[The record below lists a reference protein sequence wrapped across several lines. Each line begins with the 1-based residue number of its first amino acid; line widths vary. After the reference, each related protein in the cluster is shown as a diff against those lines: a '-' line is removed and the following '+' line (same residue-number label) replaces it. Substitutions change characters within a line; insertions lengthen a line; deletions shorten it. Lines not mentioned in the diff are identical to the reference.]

1 MTASGTFFLALLIV
15 EPGLSQTYTINT
27 AAGGGLPANIPAA
40 SASLGLVN
48 GVAIDAS
55 GNLFIADA
63 VYSIVLRRNIATG
76 MLALIAGNGLHGFSG
91 DNGPATSAQ
100 LSLDDEF
107 LVDFDNSV
115 TGIAIDSAGN
125 IYIADPGN
133 SCVRKVSQGVITT
146 VAGNGTRGYSGD
158 NGPATSAQLSAP
170 QGVAVDSS
178 GNLYIADNI
187 SFDGVIRK
195 VSNGIITTVAGGG
208 SYSANLGDNGPATSA
223 YLSRTYGVAV
233 DSSGNLYIADTYDN
247 RIREVAGGVITT
259 IAGTGGAQGFSGDNG
274 PATTAE
280 LSLPFG
286 VAVDVSGNIYVAD
299 TVNGRI
305 RRITNGIITTVAG
318 GGATLGDNGPA
329 TSANL
334 GLPVAIAI
342 DLAGDIFVAEDGFPG
357 PGSNRVRKVSAGVI
371 TTVAGGGSSLG
382 DNGPATGGQFF
393 LPEAVSV
400 DSEGDLYIADTYNQ
414 LVRKVSNGVITTV
427 AGGGSSTGDNVAAT
441 AAILNGPQSLAVD
454 ANGNLYFADGTLI
467 GTAGSVRLVAN
478 GVISTAISEAQLN
491 GYTPTAIAVDP
502 SGNLY
507 VAATLLYGP
516 TVVQELL
523 NGTLTTVAG
532 SVTSIEL
539 GTSVGGLA
547 FDRSGSLYISDTYDF
562 RVLKLSN
569 GTASVVAGNGTYG
582 FSGDTG
588 AATSAQ
594 LSDIGGIAVDAA
606 GNLYIDDWGNARIR
620 KVSNGIITTIVG
632 NGELGFGGD
641 GGPALSALLDGPF
654 GGVAVDSAGDVY
666 IADSYNERI
675 RVVQPPALQPPITYA
690 INQTIGAGSV
700 TGVIVTDGTIGTLSS
715 TNILSYNVLVNDA
728 TYPPYNVT
736 AGSNPDLFLSGS
748 DLSATASQLLFNF
761 SGAQGGLFGMLDPSG
776 DFGVCFVAG
785 GPGGCFT
792 VLAPSSGAAL
802 RYAIT
807 STLPPTFDTEFTSL
821 SGTQV
826 IGVSGSSLSS
836 LQGGTSSNPV
846 DLPSGSVAQVTG
858 SIAGSGSQEYYAFSW
873 SGGVFSA
880 TASITGTIN
889 TGASYVFSVGTTGSC
904 NGQGSVTLNTAN
916 SFIGTISIANL
927 PAGNYCVG
935 IDADSS
941 NDPTLTITLNT
952 PVMGLAP
959 SCAIT
964 GDATVG
970 ISDVQQMINEA
981 LGAAPPVNDLNG
993 DGRVNVN
1000 DVQIVIDAALG
1011 QGCLTGSVSMA
1022 AHVRGVGSRLPADP
1036 KHKDR

>member
-1 MTASGTFFLALLIV
+1 M
-15 EPGLSQTYTINT
+15 Q
-27 AAGGGLPANIPAA
+27 ANIPAT
-40 SASLGLVN
+40 SASLGFVN

-55 GNLFIADA
+55 GNLFLADA

-91 DNGPATSAQ
+91 DKGPATSAQ
-100 LSLDDEF
+100 LSLDDEY

-170 QGVAVDSS
+170 QGVAADSS

-187 SFDGVIRK
+187 SAFDGVIRK

-223 YLSRTYGVAV
+223 YLSMTFSVAV

-259 IAGTGGAQGFSGDNG
+259 IAGTGGGQGFSGDTG
-274 PATTAE
+274 PATSAQ

-318 GGATLGDNGPA
+318 GGTTLGDDGPA

-334 GLPVAIAI
+334 GVPVAIAV
-342 DLAGDIFVAEDGFPG
+342 DSAGDIFVAEDGFPG
-357 PGSNRVRKVSAGVI
+357 QGSNRVRKVSAGVI
-371 TTVAGGGSSLG
+371 TTLAGGGSSLG
-382 DNGPATGGQFF
+382 DNGPAAGGQLF
-393 LPEAVSV
+393 LPKAVSV
-400 DSEGDLYIADTYNQ
+400 DSEGNFYIADTYNQ
-414 LVRKVSNGVITTV
+414 LVRKVSDGVITTV

-454 ANGNLYFADGTLI
+454 ANGTLYFADGTLL
-467 GTAGSVRLVAN
+467 GTAGPVRVVAN

-491 GYTPTAIAVDP
+491 GYTPTALAVDP

-516 TVVQELL
+516 SVVQELL

-532 SVTSIEL
+532 SGTSIAL

-547 FDRSGSLYISDTYDF
+547 FDRSGSLYISDSNNF

-594 LSDIGGIAVDAA
+594 LSSVGGIAVDRA
-606 GNLYIDDWGNARIR
+606 GSLYIDDSGNARIR

-641 GGPALSALLDGPF
+641 GGPALSALLGGSF

-666 IADSYNERI
+666 IADSNNERI
-675 RVVQPPALQPPITYA
+675 RVAQPLALQSPITYA
-690 INQTIGAGSV
+690 VNQTIGAGSV
-700 TGVIVTDGTIGTLSS
+700 TGVIVTDGTLGTLSS
-715 TNILSYNVLVNDA
+715 TNILSYSVLIDDA
-728 TYPPYNVT
+728 TYPPYNV
-736 AGSNPDLFLSGS
+736 ASGSNPDLFLSGS

-761 SGAQGGLFGMLDPSG
+761 SGAPGGLFGMNDPSG

-807 STLPPTFDTEFTSL
+807 GTNPPPTFVTEFTSL
-821 SGTQV
+821 SGTQA
-826 IGVSGSSLSS
+826 IAVSGSSLSS
-836 LQGGTSSNPV
+836 LQGGTASNPAG
-846 DLPSGSVAQVTG
+846 LPSGSVAQVTG
-858 SIAGSGSQEYYAFSW
+858 SIAGSGSQEYYTFSW
-873 SGGVFSA
+873 PGGVFSA
-880 TASITGTIN
+880 TGSIGGTIN
-889 TGASYVFSVGTTGSC
+889 TGASYVFSVGTTGTC
-904 NGQGSVTLNTAN
+904 NGQGSVTLNAAN
-916 SFIGTISIANL
+916 SFIGTISIGNL
-927 PAGNYCVG
+927 PTGNYCIG

-941 NDPTLTITLNT
+941 NDPTFTITLNT
-952 PVMGLAP
+952 PVMGGLAP
-959 SCAIT
+959 SCTIT

-970 ISDVQQMINEA
+970 IYDVQQMINEA
-981 LGAAPPVNDLNG
+981 LGAAPPINDLNG

-1000 DVQIVIDAALG
+1000 DVQIVIHAALG

-1022 AHVRGVGSRLPADP
+1022 AHVPAARRLPATP

>member
-1 MTASGTFFLALLIV
+1 
-15 EPGLSQTYTINT
+15 
-27 AAGGGLPANIPAA
+27 
-40 SASLGLVN
+40 
-48 GVAIDAS
+48 
-55 GNLFIADA
+55 
-63 VYSIVLRRNIATG
+63 
-76 MLALIAGNGLHGFSG
+76 
-91 DNGPATSAQ
+91 
-100 LSLDDEF
+100 
-107 LVDFDNSV
+107 
-115 TGIAIDSAGN
+115 
-125 IYIADPGN
+125 
-133 SCVRKVSQGVITT
+133 
-146 VAGNGTRGYSGD
+146 
-158 NGPATSAQLSAP
+158 
-170 QGVAVDSS
+170 
-178 GNLYIADNI
+178 
-187 SFDGVIRK
+187 
-195 VSNGIITTVAGGG
+195 
-208 SYSANLGDNGPATSA
+208 
-223 YLSRTYGVAV
+223 
-233 DSSGNLYIADTYDN
+233 
-247 RIREVAGGVITT
+247 VAGGVITT
-259 IAGTGGAQGFSGDNG
+259 IAGTGGAQGFSGDMG
-274 PATTAE
+274 PATSAQ

-286 VAVDVSGNIYVAD
+286 VAVDLSGNIYVAD
-299 TVNGRI
+299 SVNGRI

-334 GLPVAIAI
+334 GLPVAIAV
-342 DLAGDIFVAEDGFPG
+342 DAAGDIFVAEDGFPG

-371 TTVAGGGSSLG
+371 TTAAGGGSSLG
-382 DNGPATGGQFF
+382 DNGPAAGGQLF
-393 LPEAVSV
+393 LPKAVSM
-400 DSEGDLYIADTYNQ
+400 DSEGDLYIADSYNQ

-454 ANGNLYFADGTLI
+454 ANGNLYFADGALI
-467 GTAGSVRLVAN
+467 GTAGPVRVVAN

-491 GYTPTAIAVDP
+491 GYTPTAVAVDP

-532 SVTSIEL
+532 AGTSIEL

-547 FDRSGSLYISDTYDF
+547 FDRSGSLYIADTNNF

-588 AATSAQ
+588 AAASAQ
-594 LSDIGGIAVDAA
+594 LGDIGGIAVDRA

-620 KVSNGIITTIVG
+620 KVSNGIIATIVG
-632 NGELGFGGD
+632 NGALGFGGD

-675 RVVQPPALQPPITYA
+675 RVAQPSPPITYA

-700 TGVIVTDGTIGTLSS
+700 TGVVVTDGTIGTLSS
-715 TNILSYNVLVNDA
+715 TNILNYNVLIDDG
-728 TYPPYNVT
+728 TYPPYNVIS
-736 AGSNPDLFLSGS
+736 GSNPDLFLSGS

-807 STLPPTFDTEFTSL
+807 GTMPPPTFDTEFTSL

-846 DLPSGSVAQVTG
+846 DLPNGSVAQVTG

-889 TGASYVFSVGTTGSC
+889 TGASYVFSAGTTGSC
-904 NGQGSVTLNTAN
+904 NGQGSATLNAAN

-927 PAGNYCVG
+927 PAGNYCIG
-935 IDADSS
+935 IDANSS
-941 NDPTLTITLNT
+941 NDPAFTITLNT
-952 PVMGLAP
+952 PVMGLPP
-959 SCAIT
+959 SCAIS

-981 LGAAPPVNDLNG
+981 LGAAPPVNDLNR

-1011 QGCLTGSVSMA
+1011 QGCLTGSVSVA
-1022 AHVRGVGSRLPADP
+1022 ARVRVVASRLPAAP